1 MGDSR
6 TDIIGDWIRANY
18 HRWGNTPAERVA
30 RLEACQS
37 DTGATRHYISQR
49 VCRLERA
56 GDIPAPGSTPPAPAS
71 TPNPSMEAA
80 MTAAPGTIDE
90 DTLRGEID
98 VHFKARRFLESIP
111 SGKFYRIDDAAV
123 AAGIPRT
130 VSRAVFADARY
141 AAYRGQAVANQ
152 QTYLGHPDRIAAMK
166 QEAILR

>member
-1 MGDSR
+1 VGDSR

-30 RLEACQS
+30 RLDACEAE
-37 DTGATRHYISQR
+37 TGGTRHHISGR
-49 VCRLERA
+49 ICRLERT
-56 GDIPAPGSTPPAPAS
+56 GDIPAPGIIPQAPAPH
-71 TPNPSMEAA
+71 NPSMEAA
-80 MTAAPGTIDE
+80 MTAAPGVIDE
-90 DTLRGEID
+90 DALRGEID

-152 QTYLGHPDRIAAMK
+152 QTYLGHPERIAAMK